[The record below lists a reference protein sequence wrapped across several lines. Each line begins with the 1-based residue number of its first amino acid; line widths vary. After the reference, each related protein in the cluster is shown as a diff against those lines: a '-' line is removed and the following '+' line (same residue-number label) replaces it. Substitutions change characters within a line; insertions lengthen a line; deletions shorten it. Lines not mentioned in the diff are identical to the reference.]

1 MSERV
6 KSNTR
11 ASVLRV
17 DEARVHEAQG
27 GDLQAQGGDLMVMP
41 METATRWSASERRSE
56 RWSDET

>member
-27 GDLQAQGGDLMVMP
+27 GDLQVNDGHADGDSNQV
-41 METATRWSASERRSE
+41 ERE
-56 RWSDET
+56 REAEREVER